1 MKWTSHPFLE
11 NKRRTVLLIV
21 FLAAL
26 FTGLYIWFGLWGLVI
41 GLILVGTSVYSY
53 FIPTRYEMNDEKI
66 LIKGLFMTKKK
77 QWIEFRS
84 FYPDRNG
91 VLLSPFVVPSRLE
104 NFRGVYIR
112 FGNKHYEVIEYIE
125 KKINKKKQQEE

>member
-1 MKWTSHPFLE
+1 MKWTSYPCLE

-53 FIPTRYEMNDEKI
+53 FIPTRYEMNYEKI

-112 FGNKHYEVIEYIE
+112 FGNKHDEVIEYIE

>member
-1 MKWTSHPFLE
+1 MKWTSHPCLE

-77 QWIEFRS
+77 QGIEFRS
-84 FYPDRNG
+84 FYPDRKT
-91 VLLSPFVVPSRLE
+91 STT
-104 NFRGVYIR
+104 R
-112 FGNKHYEVIEYIE
+112 FF
-125 KKINKKKQQEE
+125 